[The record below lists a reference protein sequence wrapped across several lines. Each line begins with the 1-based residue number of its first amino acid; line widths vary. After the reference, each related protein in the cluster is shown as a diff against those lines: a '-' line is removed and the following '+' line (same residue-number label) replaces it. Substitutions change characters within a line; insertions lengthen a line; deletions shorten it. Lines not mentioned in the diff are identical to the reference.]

1 MAVRNGANVVSL
13 NIVKTWN
20 LENKKFYR
28 DTCILCRKP
37 VSRFEVMQLQKT
49 MGEMLEKSG
58 VNDSDTEIKGPTQ
71 VRKN

>member
-1 MAVRNGANVVSL
+1 M
-13 NIVKTWN
+13 
-20 LENKKFYR
+20 
-28 DTCILCRKP
+28 
-37 VSRFEVMQLQKT
+37 SRFEVMQLQKT